1 MIIQTNKIS
10 PNFNDTEGM
19 KNLGVSVS
27 GATEGSISNV
37 ILEHTTDCA
46 IQKETGSSVVYTEA
60 QARQLNMG
68 KAESFDD
75 SLFSPSEFINSCMT
89 GEDLKALS
97 EEETPLEEYTSS
109 QLERAVSRV
118 KEQRSEKEQAVES
131 HVEKEQEEQEALE
144 QHLQEKLLQEKL
156 PVIPENVAR
165 LSNVVSMLAGLDTF
179 SQASMKFFIGNE
191 LKLTPEGIYA
201 GSYGARGEMTPAPS
215 AGDAFAQMENQIEE
229 ILAEGDVEVTEESM
243 NTAKWLY
250 ENDVAVTAEN
260 VKTYQRLEELKEE
273 DINTLISRIVDDMAD
288 GMIPE
293 KADLT
298 KLSAAEAGEAVK
310 NLVSADDDTLRR
322 AYPTEADFI
331 SAKRRMEEIRLS
343 MTVEAARTMSAKGID
358 LDVSNLEKIVEDLRE
373 QERQARES
381 LLMETG
387 IPVTQGNAQVM
398 ADTVQAAK
406 NVLSAPVELLGV
418 TIEAGVSQTLGEL
431 SDSAVNLTA
440 QYDKMEQSYE
450 AVGTEVRRDL
460 GDSIT
465 KAFRNV
471 DDILEDLDLE
481 ITGRNQRAVR
491 ILAYNR
497 MELSKENIFRMK
509 EYDSKVTS
517 LMESLKPP
525 VVSEMIKRGINP
537 LEKSVEELS
546 GEIQDIQKEVVS
558 EDISFRKFLWK
569 MDHQGGLT
577 SEERQSMIGVYRL
590 LDKIEKSDGAV
601 IGQVVKEGKE
611 LSLSSLLSAVR
622 TRKAEGMDVRVENDF
637 GGLQETVTSGTSIS
651 EQIQSA
657 YGGVVVSELQKHL
670 SPKALHDFADETDEM
685 SLEALLEACRQA
697 EEADA
702 GMSDYYNQMAEQLKE
717 VMQDPEGRIQAF
729 LKELDLPDTM
739 TNLMMAQ
746 AHLANGNKEYSSL
759 WKKEESESLQEA
771 FDNPEELERVYDE
784 IDGNHTKALAESR
797 ESDDITYDGI
807 NAIAKMANSISF
819 YRSLRTYRMYELPI
833 ITERGVTT
841 CNVTIRDGEKQ
852 EKGTVEISMDS
863 ENLGSVQ
870 ATFKVSGKRVRGFVT
885 AENADSLAECR
896 RILDKFEKDLGEN
909 GFTMDSE
916 SLIQG
921 SRSSLHTGNKSDGTK
936 NRDLYQV
943 AKLFIEN
950 ISGKD
955 EEA

>member
-10 PNFNDTEGM
+10 LNFNDTEGM
-19 KNLGVSVS
+19 KKLGVSVS
-27 GATEGSISNV
+27 GATDGSISNV

-46 IQKETGSSVVYTEA
+46 VQKETGSSIVYTEA

-68 KAESFDD
+68 EVELSDD
-75 SLFSPSEFINSCMT
+75 GWFSPADFINSCMT
-89 GEDLKALS
+89 GEDVKSLA

-131 HVEKEQEEQEALE
+131 QVAKEKKDKDALE
-144 QHLQEKLLQEKL
+144 EHLQEKLLQEKL
-156 PVIPENVAR
+156 PGSPENVAR
-165 LSNVVSMLAGLDTF
+165 LFNAVSMLAGLETF

-191 LKLTPEGIYA
+191 LRLTPEGISA
-201 GSYGARGEMTPAPS
+201 GSYGAGSAPAVTS
-215 AGDAFAQMENQIEE
+215 LEGDAFKQMESQIED
-229 ILAEGDVEVTEESM
+229 ILTEGDVEVTEDTM

-250 ENDVAVTAEN
+250 ENSLPVTAEN
-260 VKTYQRLEELKEE
+260 VKIYQRLEELKEE
-273 DINTLISRIVDDMAD
+273 DTDTLISRIVDDMMD

-298 KLSAAEAGEAVK
+298 KLSVSEAEEAVN
-310 NLVSADDDTLRR
+310 NLVSVSDDTLRR
-322 AYPTEADFI
+322 TYRTEADFI
-331 SAKRRMEEIRLS
+331 GAKRQMEEIRLS
-343 MTVEAARTMSAKGID
+343 MTIEAARTMSAKGIE
-358 LDVSNLEKIVEDLRE
+358 LDVSNLEKIVESLRE
-373 QERQARES
+373 QEQQARES
-381 LLMETG
+381 LLMETN
-387 IPVTQGNAQVM
+387 IPVTQENVHMM

-406 NVLSAPVELLGV
+406 NVMSAPAELLGI
-418 TIEAGVSQTLGEL
+418 TIEAGGEQTLSEL

-465 KAFRNV
+465 KAFQNV

-497 MELSKENIFRMK
+497 MELTKENIYRMK

-517 LMESLKPP
+517 LMDSLKPP
-525 VVSEMIKRGINP
+525 VVSELIKRGVNP
-537 LEKSVEELS
+537 LEKSLEELS
-546 GEIQDIQKEVVS
+546 GEVREIQKEVAA

-590 LDKIEKSDGAV
+590 LDKVEKSDGAV
-601 IGQVVKEGKE
+601 IGQVVKEGRE

-622 TRKAEGMDVRVENDF
+622 TKKAGGMDVQVNDDF
-637 GGLQETVTSGTSIS
+637 GGLEETVTSGVSIS
-651 EQIQSA
+651 EQIQAA
-657 YGGVVVSELQKHL
+657 YGDSVVSQLQKDL
-670 SPKALHDFADETDEM
+670 SPKVLRELSEEGNEM
-685 SLEALLEACRQA
+685 SLEALLEACQNEGETDA
-697 EEADA
+697 E
-702 GMSDYYNQMAEQLKE
+702 MAEYYTRMADHIKE
-717 VMQDPEGRIQAF
+717 TVEDAEGRLQAF
-729 LKELDLPDTM
+729 LQELDLPDTL
-739 TNLMMAQ
+739 TNLAMAQ
-746 AHLANGNKEYSSL
+746 AYMGGGANEYSSL
-759 WKKEESESLQEA
+759 WKKEESEKLTEA
-771 FDNPEELERVYDE
+771 FDNPEELEKVYEE
-784 IDGNHTKALAESR
+784 IDGNHEEALAENR

-807 NAIAKMANSISF
+807 SSIARMANSISF
-819 YRSLRTYRMYELPI
+819 YRNLRDYQMYELPI
-833 ITERGVTT
+833 VTERGVTT
-841 CNVTIRDGEKQ
+841 CNITIRDGESR
-852 EKGTVEISMDS
+852 EKGTVEISMES
-863 ENLGSVQ
+863 ETLGSVQ
-870 ATFKVSGKRVRGFVT
+870 ATFKVSGKRVKGFVT
-885 AENADSLAECR
+885 AGNTDSVEGCR
-896 RILDKFEKDLGEN
+896 KLLDEFEKDLGEN

-921 SRSSLHTGNKSDGTK
+921 SRNSLHTGNKSDGTK

-943 AKLFIEN
+943 AKLFIMN

-955 EEA
+955 DVA